1 MFTNCQKVQNPQQ
14 QQQPNCCGTSSNNSK
29 GPPPSSSIG
38 AGVGTVRAEAKES
51 GNMGGVVGSTAAAT
65 TTTVSS
71 STTTGPQSTS
81 SRRATIA
88 GGPSHDQ
95 RLHQQQLQ
103 EIFRRSKQEGSLTKS
118 IQGPPPASS
127 SRSIPN
133 SNSPRYPSTLHNSV
147 GSGSSGG
154 GASSNTARIVAVGQ
168 QAISKSNTAFT
179 ANASVVD
186 AGATSEIQQQQRI
199 SQVTGQ
205 PLIKNEP
212 VIVMK
217 QETLGAS
224 GGGAVGTAA
233 VVRGNSKIPQPAET
247 ATPAVHQKTPPISM
261 MNRGMSTDLT
271 RRPIYPNFPFSP
283 FTSPGTSPYLGRRRQ
298 QFRESQRV
306 SVEQVG
312 DNVQLNQYKLMHPIG
327 QGAYGIVKLA
337 YNEEDDEY
345 YVCSNTL
352 I

>member
-38 AGVGTVRAEAKES
+38 AGVGTVRAEVKES

-65 TTTVSS
+65 TTTVAS

-103 EIFRRSKQEGSLTKS
+103 EIFRRSKEEGSLTKS

-133 SNSPRYPSTLHNSV
+133 NSPRCPSTLHNSV

-233 VVRGNSKIPQPAET
+233 VVRGNSKIPQPAAT
-247 ATPAVHQKTPPISM
+247 TPAVHQKTPPISM